1 MNHHDA
7 FLSAIIAR
15 PEDDLPRLVY
25 ADYLDETGDPDRAEF
40 IRVQCELARRGPS
53 DPTRAGLQARSEQLL
68 RANRQRWVVPGLRGV
83 QSFRRGFVEAVR
95 TSAESLLAAAGALFR
110 TTPVRELRVQNADH
124 SFDALARL
132 PGLDRIES
140 LDLTNN
146 FQGLNARLGWF
157 LSTAPL
163 GSLRRLTVRNAQL
176 WADSIADLVRTPVA
190 RKLEALNLSG
200 NPIADAGTELL
211 ASAPLGA
218 LQRLTVRND
227 MVRYDDSVHAGG
239 AGALARSRSIRLR
252 SLDLRGQYVGDA
264 GLIALVTS
272 PNAAGLANL
281 DLADNEI
288 GMTGEAGFEALAASP
303 YLGSL
308 ERLSLARNQVGFRS
322 AQALAAWP
330 RVEAGLQVDLSG
342 CSFER
347 GARELLL
354 QSPAAG
360 RFVIDPPDDLAPET
374 DA

>member
-1 MNHHDA
+1 MSHHDA
-7 FLSAIIAR
+7 FLAAIIAR

-40 IRVQCELARRGPS
+40 IRVQCELARRGAS
-53 DPTRAGLQARSEQLL
+53 DPARACLQDRSEQLL
-68 RANRQRWVVPGLRGV
+68 RANRPQWIVPGLRGV

-95 TSAESLLAAAGALFR
+95 TSAESLLSAAGTLFR
-110 TTPVRELRVQNADH
+110 TTPVRELRVQNAVNSLDE
-124 SFDALARL
+124 LARL

-146 FQGLNARLGWF
+146 FPGLNVRLGWF

-163 GSLRRLTVRNAQL
+163 GALRRLTVRNAQL
-176 WADSIADLVRTPVA
+176 WVESIADLVRTPVVG
-190 RKLEALNLSG
+190 KLEVLDLSG
-200 NPIADAGTELL
+200 NPFADAGTEVL
-211 ASAPLGA
+211 ASAPLA
-218 LQRLTVRND
+218 SLRRLAVRND

-239 AGALARSRSIRLR
+239 AGALARSRSMRLR

-264 GLIALVTS
+264 GLTDLVTS

-308 ERLSLARNQVGFRS
+308 ERLSLARNQVGLRS
-322 AQALAAWP
+322 ARALADWH
-330 RVEAGLQVDLSG
+330 RVGVGLQVDLSG

-354 QSPAAG
+354 LSPAAG
-360 RFVIDPPDDLAPET
+360 RFVIDPPDDSTPET